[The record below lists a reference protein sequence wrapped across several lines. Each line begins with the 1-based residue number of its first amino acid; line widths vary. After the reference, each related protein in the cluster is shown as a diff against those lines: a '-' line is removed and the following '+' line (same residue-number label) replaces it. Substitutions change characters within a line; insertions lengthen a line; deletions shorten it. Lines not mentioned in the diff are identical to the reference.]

1 MPGFL
6 DPKAYIF
13 DLDGTLID
21 SLGVWDKVDEILAS
35 EIARVDYSDLDLPR
49 FREISLA
56 QNSQKAS
63 PYEAFCGELG
73 KRLGSDLSAAE
84 VHARRY
90 AISRRLLKETM
101 RLKPGAADLLKLLK
115 SAGKRLVLATTTRRA
130 NVDIYSDINPV
141 IRSEILLRDIF
152 DFMLTHEDVTAIKPD
167 PEVYLKAL
175 AGLGLAA
182 NDCLVIEDSLPGVE
196 AAKAAGLTVVAL
208 EEPHSAADEELIR
221 TKADGFYAGL
231 PALTA
236 DIRQALAE

>member
-1 MPGFL
+1 MS
-6 DPKAYIF
+6 
-13 DLDGTLID
+13 T
-21 SLGVWDKVDEILAS
+21 S
-35 EIARVDYSDLDLPR
+35 
-49 FREISLA
+49 
-56 QNSQKAS
+56 
-63 PYEAFCGELG
+63 
-73 KRLGSDLSAAE
+73 
-84 VHARRY
+84 
-90 AISRRLLKETM
+90 T
-101 RLKPGAADLLKLLK
+101 
-115 SAGKRLVLATTTRRA
+115 
-130 NVDIYSDINPV
+130 DINPV

-236 DIRQALAE
+236 DIRQALAG

>member
-1 MPGFL
+1 M
-6 DPKAYIF
+6 
-13 DLDGTLID
+13 
-21 SLGVWDKVDEILAS
+21 
-35 EIARVDYSDLDLPR
+35 RV
-49 FREISLA
+49 
-56 QNSQKAS
+56 
-63 PYEAFCGELG
+63 
-73 KRLGSDLSAAE
+73 
-84 VHARRY
+84 
-90 AISRRLLKETM
+90 
-101 RLKPGAADLLKLLK
+101 
-115 SAGKRLVLATTTRRA
+115 VLATTTRRA
-130 NVDIYSDINPV
+130 NVDIYCDINPV

-221 TKADGFYAGL
+221 TKVDGFYAGL